1 MNGMR
6 LAVDVDETLAQT
18 NLLWALHHIEAYGNP
33 EGLSAEEAIK
43 KYRFVKDV
51 PYWQFDAVYR
61 WVEAHIN
68 SNEAKLE
75 IPVIEESIEVMRRIP
90 VVCYLTNRPE
100 STVNGTKRWL
110 RKYGFPDKEII
121 SSISGLEWKAQKL
134 AEMFPEITGIIDDNI
149 DLLPHIPNNYRG
161 RIFLY
166 SHPNHTL
173 SGLDIILCPTWADVE
188 REVQRF
194 M

>member
-1 MNGMR
+1 MNGIR

-18 NLLWALHHIEAYGNP
+18 NLLWAQHHIEAYGSP
-33 EGLSAEEAIK
+33 DDLSAEEIIK

-51 PYWQFDAVYR
+51 PYWQFDAAYR

-90 VVCYLTNRPE
+90 VMCYLTNRPQ
-100 STVNGTKRWL
+100 STITGTKRWL
-110 RKYGFPDKEII
+110 QKYGFPDQEII
-121 SSISGLEWKAQKL
+121 SSISGLEWKTQKL
-134 AEMFPEITGIIDDNI
+134 AEMFPGITGIIDDNI

-161 RIFLY
+161 KIFLY
-166 SHPNHTL
+166 SHPNRTL
-173 SGLDIILCPTWADVE
+173 FGPDIILCPTWADVE